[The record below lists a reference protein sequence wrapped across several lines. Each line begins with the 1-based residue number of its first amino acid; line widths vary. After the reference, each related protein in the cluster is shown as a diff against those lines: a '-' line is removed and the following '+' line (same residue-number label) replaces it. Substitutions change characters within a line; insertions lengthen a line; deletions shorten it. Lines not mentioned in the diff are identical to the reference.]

1 LDDYTLYVIEA
12 VEGYEYS
19 VAQRLI
25 MSKQT
30 SLYYGIVLKRAV
42 EALGELPFW
51 VRAKCSPVRIV
62 NIDFSD
68 DLKSLYEYKSPATVK
83 AEADAVEAAKT
94 SAAAKT
100 AAEKANTAAAKTAA
114 EKAEKAAK
122 AADTSMKKNIANCL
136 LGCVDKWQVSRRR
149 CEWFDN
155 KADADTML
163 GILPG
168 GTRIEISFDRGGGVA
183 AFEEATKAGSEEL
196 WIARH
201 EEYAAGLDSIYLNVF
216 LSEEHQFSE
225 GFLPISLLKYQF
237 QRLRVLHSWLS
248 LEQSATLQPV
258 GVKTDA
264 VFVRRK
270 DGKG

>member
-1 LDDYTLYVIEA
+1 

-100 AAEKANTAAAKTAA
+100 AAEKA
-114 EKAEKAAK
+114 EKAAK

-155 KADADTML
+155 EADANTML

-248 LEQSATLQPV
+248 LEQSATLEPI

-270 DGKG
+270 DGKR